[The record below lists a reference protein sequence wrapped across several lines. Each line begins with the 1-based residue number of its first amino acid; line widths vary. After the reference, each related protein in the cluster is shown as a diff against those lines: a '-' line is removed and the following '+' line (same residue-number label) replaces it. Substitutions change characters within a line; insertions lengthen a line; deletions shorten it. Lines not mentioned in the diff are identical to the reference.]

1 METNPKPSV
10 LSRPVKRPPK
20 AVRAD
25 LSDEIK
31 MLRAIMRRVTA
42 LVDEGRTLPEL
53 LRILDTIGKA
63 SAHVAGLL
71 RTEQKLSDGAQTS
84 AETLNRALAEVIRDM
99 ERER

>member
-1 METNPKPSV
+1 MENT
-10 LSRPVKRPPK
+10 PK
-20 AVRAD
+20 APTPTRTARRAPKAARAD
-25 LSDEIK
+25 LTDEIK

-63 SAHVAGLL
+63 SFHVAGLL
-71 RTEQKLSDGAQTS
+71 RTEQQLSDGAQTS

-99 ERER
+99 EHDH